1 MGIDQPRHD
10 QFAFTVDHPIWNKV
24 QWSFTDSNNGFSRN
38 GKIGM
43 FQNLVLI
50 VDGDDRGIFDQ
61 QFHRLQA
68 FQPARY
74 CRWSSVRMS
83 KEIPEDSSLICATL

>member
-43 FQNLVLI
+43 FQNLVLV
-50 VDGDDRGIFDQ
+50 VDGDDRGILDQ

-68 FQPARY
+68 SQPERY
-74 CRWSSVRMS
+74 CCWSSVRVS
-83 KEIPEDSSLICATL
+83 KETPEDSSLICATL